1 MRSVRKK
8 DTDENVNAQ
17 IDVQTDN
24 SVFYSRLSLGLMI
37 GIGML
42 GIVFV

>member
-1 MRSVRKK
+1 MRNKG
-8 DTDENVNAQ
+8 TDENVKAQ
-17 IDVQTDN
+17 IYVQTDN

-42 GIVFV
+42 GIVIV